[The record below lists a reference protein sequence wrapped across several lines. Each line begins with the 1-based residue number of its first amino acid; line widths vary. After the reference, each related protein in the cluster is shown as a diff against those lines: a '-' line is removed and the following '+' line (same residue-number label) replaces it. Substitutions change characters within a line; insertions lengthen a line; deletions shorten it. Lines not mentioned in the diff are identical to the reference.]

1 MREIKFT
8 TNYEKTLSFNDEN
21 FKTKYEERVGNNPSY
36 VQAINGERKHL
47 AVCPRCNNPVV
58 ILGVYKKINQAAHA
72 RHTKET
78 DIPGV
83 ASYNED
89 KYMHCPYHRKS
100 ANYVMEYIPETEES
114 QRKELYKIA
123 KEHYDKAIYLLQK
136 ETGIYITLKMA
147 EDLAKNY
154 TAMRVYNYID
164 ATLYNVPWY
173 LLYSFSGFP
182 LYHLVI
188 RKKTTLHKHLTRLG
202 ISLKDSKI
210 EGCVYVENNE
220 GYLLTATNY
229 RYTVDKNDNLNEW
242 LDFSI
247 LRQDNDITETL
258 LYIPV
263 DRFSISVDSYHFGNL
278 VDYKDWKPRKNM
290 LDIAKRYMNP

>member
-202 ISLKDSKI
+202 ANSASSDH
-210 EGCVYVENNE
+210 
-220 GYLLTATNY
+220 
-229 RYTVDKNDNLNEW
+229 
-242 LDFSI
+242 
-247 LRQDNDITETL
+247 
-258 LYIPV
+258 
-263 DRFSISVDSYHFGNL
+263 RF
-278 VDYKDWKPRKNM
+278 R
-290 LDIAKRYMNP
+290 

>member
-100 ANYVMEYIPETEES
+100 ANYVMEYVPETEES

-154 TAMRVYNYID
+154 TTMRVYNYID

-210 EGCVYVENNE
+210 EGCAYVENNE
-220 GYLLTATNY
+220 GYLLTTTNY